1 MITVLYARGI
11 GERFGIAGMCQNVI
25 GHLDP
30 GRFRAIEIPW
40 LATYGPVGANLRGA
54 SYRDAIYEG
63 ERLVYDAISEAP
75 GQVVL
80 LGYSGGASLMGNI
93 ASDISAM
100 SDIGAWKKLVGVAL
114 IADPHQPRGVSPHGH
129 GVAGPRPIDPLP
141 AWWAY
146 SDRDPIP
153 VTPELSPLR
162 TLADQSAAMSL
173 ADPAAW
179 GRDLANRMMRSRF
192 QPSAID
198 WRDPIGSSRRYY
210 EAAGAVLRYLTHH
223 YSDYRGDLTEQ
234 LARQITEGTR

>member
-11 GERFGIAGMCQNVI
+11 GERVGIAGMCQNVI

-30 GRFRAIEIPW
+30 GRFRAVEVPW
-40 LATYGPVGANLRGA
+40 PATYGPVGENLRGA
-54 SYRDAIYEG
+54 GYTDALAKGYE
-63 ERLVYDAISEAP
+63 LVYDAISTTP
-75 GQVVL
+75 GPVVL
-80 LGYSGGASLMGNI
+80 LGYSGGASLMGDV
-93 ASDISAM
+93 ASF
-100 SDIGAWKKLVGVAL
+100 IGREGVADFLQVVGVAL
-114 IADPHQPRGVSPHGH
+114 IADPHQPRGISVHGH
-129 GVAGPRPIDPLP
+129 GVAGPRPIDGVP

-146 SDRDPIP
+146 SDRDPIC

-210 EAAGAVLRYLTHH
+210 EAAGAVLRYLTNH